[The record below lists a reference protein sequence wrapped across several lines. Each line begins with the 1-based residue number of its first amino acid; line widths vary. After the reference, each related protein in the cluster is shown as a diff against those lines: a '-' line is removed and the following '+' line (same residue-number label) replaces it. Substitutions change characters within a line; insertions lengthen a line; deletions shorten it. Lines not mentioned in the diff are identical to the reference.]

1 MARKTQKQQAWQE
14 RRCDLYR
21 LLPGASPQCA
31 ACRRRRHQ
39 LARLYSFCTKKQLQ
53 LCASTLFVRFQYLR
67 PGARTLPR
75 ASDHPQELLEKLEF
89 RFLDFCSFPWP
100 WPWPFIFGISCEFQY
115 KFRIMTFDPQTQC
128 LNDQEQHAW
137 FPLSICRL
145 VSRKQKSRYLSHIY
159 WKHNWVLCY
168 FVYSICRLLWNRCLL
183 ESVG

>member
-1 MARKTQKQQAWQE
+1 MPSSGSKMSSAPSLAASSTFKQTGILRNSRNNLKDQNFSPLLSAPPGCWRSPSMKEAIYEELMTRKTQKQKVWQE

-89 RFLDFCSFPWP
+89 RFLDFC
-100 WPWPFIFGISCEFQY
+100 
-115 KFRIMTFDPQTQC
+115 C
-128 LNDQEQHAW
+128 L
-137 FPLSICRL
+137 P
-145 VSRKQKSRYLSHIY
+145 
-159 WKHNWVLCY
+159 
-168 FVYSICRLLWNRCLL
+168 
-183 ESVG
+183 